1 MMADSTSILAILL
14 LAVPFATMQAKPSQ
28 KAFWPK
34 ILFEIA
40 PQLFRAAA
48 LGDRDELWRAISKKS
63 REIRPRLKTHKAD
76 FPAVFDPSTTRS
88 LYVYLPTG
96 LISLPT

>member
-48 LGDRDELWRAISKKS
+48 LGDQGRTLARNLEK
-63 REIRPRLKTHKAD
+63 EPGN
-76 FPAVFDPSTTRS
+76 PSS
-88 LYVYLPTG
+88 FENA
-96 LISLPT
+96 